1 MVETK
6 PQSTPAAPA
15 KKWDLNSLLEKVLQL
30 QELLVASQESNLLL
44 GAQTR
49 ELERIA
55 RDAEDLKSE
64 ITAQGLLLA
73 DKSREN
79 RSLHQELTR
88 VTTSLDAK
96 IQEAEEYRIMLT
108 DMQHQLRTR
117 ESERDMLA
125 AMVNELEGKLN
136 QIQAQ
141 LMEEP
146 SVNKDKSWFGHFKGK
161 P

>member
-1 MVETK
+1 
-6 PQSTPAAPA
+6 
-15 KKWDLNSLLEKVLQL
+15 
-30 QELLVASQESNLLL
+30 
-44 GAQTR
+44 
-49 ELERIA
+49 
-55 RDAEDLKSE
+55 
-64 ITAQGLLLA
+64 
-73 DKSREN
+73 
-79 RSLHQELTR
+79 
-88 VTTSLDAK
+88 VTTSLDVK

-141 LMEEP
+141 LMDEP
-146 SVNKDKSWFGHFKGK
+146 QGNKDKSWFGHFKGK